1 MLPKLDV
8 VVSPAYPPGS
18 ILRRWSASRSLKGMR
33 VLVAEDDR
41 RLREILARGLAE
53 EHYIVDSF
61 ERGDEAEIALDVGTY
76 DIAILDWNLPG
87 RSGLQI
93 CRRLRERGISLP
105 VLFLTARDSETDRV
119 HGLDTGAD
127 DYLIKPFVFD
137 ELLARLRAVIRRGAA
152 VNPQAG
158 VGGLVLDQVQRQARI
173 GSAALDLTARE
184 FAVLEKLVL
193 RAGAVVTRAELAR
206 STLSDDTG
214 AIGSNSFSV
223 HVSRIRQ
230 RLREADADVV
240 ILTVRGVGFRLV
252 SERRD

>member
-1 MLPKLDV
+1 
-8 VVSPAYPPGS
+8 
-18 ILRRWSASRSLKGMR
+18 MR

-53 EHYIVDSF
+53 EHYIVKTF
-61 ERGDEAEIALDVGTY
+61 ERGDDAETALYGGTY

-87 RSGLQI
+87 RSGLEI

-152 VNPQAG
+152 VNPRL
-158 VGGLVLDQVQRQARI
+158 VGGLVLDQVQRQAQI
-173 GSAALDLTARE
+173 GSAVLDLTARE

-230 RLREADADVV
+230 RLREAGADVG
-240 ILTVRGVGFRLV
+240 RGHPDRPGGRIPPR
-252 SERRD
+252 E

>member
-1 MLPKLDV
+1 
-8 VVSPAYPPGS
+8 
-18 ILRRWSASRSLKGMR
+18 MR
-33 VLVAEDDR
+33 VLVAEDDA

-53 EHYIVDSF
+53 EHYIVKTF
-61 ERGDEAEIALDVGTY
+61 ERGDDAETALYGGTY

-87 RSGLQI
+87 RSGLEI

-230 RLREADADVV
+230 RLREAGADVV
-240 ILTVRGVGFRLV
+240 ILTSGG
-252 SERRD
+252 SDSAS